1 MKKYSFLVSGLALM
15 MLATGTVK
23 AEEISNSNVV
33 NGTSLNVTK
42 SLDVADKVLVPN
54 TTFTFTISGVSSE
67 KETTKDGLT
76 VYEGLTTGLETSK
89 TVSYTNTDTTDSKEK
104 TVAFDFSGVNYPK
117 PGVYRYLV
125 TETSGDTPGVTY
137 STKKYVVDVYA
148 LDEAGTIKPKYIVS
162 HQENN
167 SAKEPIKFDNALKTT
182 ALTVTKKV
190 TGNAGD
196 KNKEFEFKLT
206 LTANELY
213 KSGSIEA
220 KINKKGDLVDSKQFS
235 IGENTFK
242 LKDGERLDIAKLPIG
257 VTYKVEEIGSEDY
270 QKTATIDKD
279 TNDGV
284 DKQEAYAFAE
294 QTSDDTPDAIVVT
307 NNKNINTPT
316 GVAMAI
322 APYAVMTLVG
332 IGGVLY
338 FVKNKKA

>member
-1 MKKYSFLVSGLALM
+1 M
-15 MLATGTVK
+15 
-23 AEEISNSNVV
+23 
-33 NGTSLNVTK
+33 
-42 SLDVADKVLVPN
+42 
-54 TTFTFTISGVSSE
+54 
-67 KETTKDGLT
+67 
-76 VYEGLTTGLETSK
+76 
-89 TVSYTNTDTTDSKEK
+89 
-104 TVAFDFSGVNYPK
+104 
-117 PGVYRYLV
+117 
-125 TETSGDTPGVTY
+125 
-137 STKKYVVDVYA
+137 
-148 LDEAGTIKPKYIVS
+148 DEAGTIKPKYIVS

-257 VTYKVEEIGSEDY
+257 ITYKVEEIGSEDY

-279 TNDGV
+279 KNDGV

-294 QTSDDTPDAIVVT
+294 QTSDATSDAIVVT

-338 FVKNKKA
+338 FIKNKKA